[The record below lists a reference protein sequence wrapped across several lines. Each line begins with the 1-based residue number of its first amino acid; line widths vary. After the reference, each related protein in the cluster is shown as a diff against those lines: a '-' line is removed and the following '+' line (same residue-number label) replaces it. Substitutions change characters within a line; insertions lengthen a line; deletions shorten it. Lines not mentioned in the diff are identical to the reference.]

1 MAGFASLD
9 DMTSELAAGKFWRQD
24 WTKQSAA
31 TAAWRTGSYND
42 CFALPGSPAAM
53 TWPGTTLVAQTPT
66 DRNGT
71 ATLGAGPGIWHG
83 GDVSPD
89 TKHLLNLS
97 FASNVATAVPGIA
110 YLVDVVMY
118 YPLLSN
124 LSTTGQTLVNSV
136 TFTASSSTGL
146 LLTYAAGND
155 FGSATHYTTVKFSNS
170 GGALPT
176 GLNSTDLFYLCRIS
190 ATTSKVATTH
200 ANAVAGT
207 YIAFTD
213 AGSGTNTVTVTPSR
227 YADGAGLRAYLVS
240 QSRSGSNSAGTPVMD
255 QTAGTGTEYTDSSAD
270 PGATKQIG
278 APVSFVAGAA
288 NTPLPTT
295 ILHSGTAA
303 NSYGPFL
310 PLAVGGSGIRRFI
323 RYKLSTAYTTA
334 ATDTAALV
342 ICKPLASVPIL
353 TAGAA
358 GERNLVMQ
366 IPSLPR
372 IYDGACLNVLFFSG
386 SAGLAV
392 SSPLMGHIEVGWG

>member
-1 MAGFASLD
+1 MPGFASLD
-9 DMTSELAAGKFWRQD
+9 DMTSELSLGKFWRQD

-42 CFALPGSPAAM
+42 TFALPGSPAAM

-83 GDVSPD
+83 GDVSTD
-89 TKHLLNLS
+89 TKHLLNIG

-110 YLVDVVMY
+110 YLVDVLMY
-118 YPLLSN
+118 YPLVSN
-124 LSTTGQTLVNSV
+124 LSTTRQTLINSN
-136 TFTASSSTGL
+136 TFTASSSSGL
-146 LLTYAAGND
+146 LLTHAND
-155 FGSATHYTTVKFSNS
+155 FGAATHYTTVKFSNS
-170 GGALPT
+170 GGALPV
-176 GLNSTDLFYLCRIS
+176 GLNNTDLFYLCRIS
-190 ATTSKVATTH
+190 STTSKVATTH

-207 YIAFTD
+207 YIAYTD
-213 AGSGTNTVTVTPSR
+213 AGSGTNTLTVTPSR
-227 YADGAGLRAYLVS
+227 YADGAGVRAYIVE
-240 QSRSGSNSAGTPVMD
+240 QARSGSNSAGTPVMD

-295 ILHSGTAA
+295 IVHSGQAA

-310 PLAVGGSGIRRFI
+310 PLAVGGSGIRRFTH
-323 RYKLSTAYTTA
+323 YKLSTAYTTA
-334 ATDTAALV
+334 ATEQAALV
-342 ICKPLASVPIL
+342 LCKPITSVPIL

-366 IPSLPR
+366 VPSLPR
-372 IYDGACLNVLFFSG
+372 IYDGACLNFLFFNG

>member
-1 MAGFASLD
+1 MTGFASLD

-42 CFALPGSPAAM
+42 TFALPGSPAAM
-53 TWPGTTLVAQTPT
+53 TWPGTTLIAQTPT

-83 GDVSPD
+83 GDVSTD
-89 TKHLLNLS
+89 TKHLLNIG

-110 YLVDVVMY
+110 YLVDVLMY

-124 LSTTGQTLVNSV
+124 ITTSGQTLVTSV
-136 TFTASSSTGL
+136 TFTGSSSSGL

-155 FGSATHYTTVKFSNS
+155 FGSANHYTTVKFSNS
-170 GGALPT
+170 GGALP
-176 GLNSTDLFYLCRIS
+176 GNLNNTDIFYLCRIS

-207 YIAFTD
+207 YVTHSSD
-213 AGSGTNTVTVTPSR
+213 GTGTNTLTVTPTR
-227 YADGAGLRAYLVS
+227 YADGAGVRAYLVS
-240 QSRSGSNSAGTPVMD
+240 QSRSGPNSAGTPVMD
-255 QTAGTGTEYTDSSAD
+255 QTATTGTEYKDTAD
-270 PGATKQIG
+270 VTKQIG

-295 ILHSGTAA
+295 ILHSGLAA
-303 NSYGPFL
+303 NSFGPFL
-310 PLAVGGSGIRRFI
+310 PLAVGGSGIKSFI
-323 RYKLSTAYTTA
+323 RYKLSTAYTA
-334 ATDTAALV
+334 ATTDTAALV
-342 ICKPLASVPIL
+342 LCKPLAAVPIL
-353 TAGAA
+353 TAGAM

-372 IYDGACLNVLFFSG
+372 IYDGACLNFLFFNG

-392 SSPLMGHIEVGWG
+392 NSPLMGHIEVGWG